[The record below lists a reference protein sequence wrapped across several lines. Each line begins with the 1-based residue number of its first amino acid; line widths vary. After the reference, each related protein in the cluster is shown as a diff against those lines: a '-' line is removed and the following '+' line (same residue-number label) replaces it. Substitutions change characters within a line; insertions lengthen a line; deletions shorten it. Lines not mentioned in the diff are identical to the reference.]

1 MRPTGTTNTTST
13 VNNSCQRK
21 MHFGDIPSSSLI
33 SFAKTSFPS
42 FDSGFNCTFHPLST
56 HLAPNI
62 FRSSFAT
69 NRSLQATFHFP
80 DHFSLFSGHF
90 SLFPG
95 HFLQARQLFRN
106 HSLVKMD
113 LPSQFT
119 FPSTVD
125 GSVPPSVPDE
135 EMFKKQLKDYY
146 NDMVRAQNA
155 QQEELK
161 ETNYRLERALEEKS
175 KMANEMVRTNGS

>member
-1 MRPTGTTNTTST
+1 
-13 VNNSCQRK
+13 
-21 MHFGDIPSSSLI
+21 
-33 SFAKTSFPS
+33 
-42 FDSGFNCTFHPLST
+42 
-56 HLAPNI
+56 
-62 FRSSFAT
+62 
-69 NRSLQATFHFP
+69 
-80 DHFSLFSGHF
+80 
-90 SLFPG
+90 
-95 HFLQARQLFRN
+95 
-106 HSLVKMD
+106 MD